1 MHLRLDCQ
9 GVVQGVGFRPAVAR
23 LAASLGLSGSAVNVA
38 GAVRLELWGEHQALL
53 SFVERLPRE
62 LPDGAQLDPLQP
74 FWSLGEGSA
83 PVGSAPMGSAPQGSA
98 PLGSAPLGLELGC
111 ASARPLHGS
120 PVATALVA
128 DRAPCAACLAELN
141 DPADRRYRYPFIS
154 CCRCGPRYSIATH
167 EPFSRA
173 GTTLAGFPL
182 CAACE
187 GEFLDPANRRFHA
200 ETIGCWQCGPRLRLL
215 RADGTPLAPGSPASA
230 PTDPTDPTDPSDASK
245 AANASDPLNAAV
257 ALLRQGAILALQG
270 VGGFQL
276 LALAQHTAAV
286 AALRERKRRP
296 HKPLALLVDDPSR
309 LGALLKPSQ
318 AELRALRDPAAPI
331 VLLPC
336 PARVHGALL
345 PGVAPGAPAL
355 GVMLPASP
363 LHWLLARELAEP
375 LVATSGNRGGEPLC
389 LDPEEALRRLAG
401 LADAFLVH
409 NRPIARRLDDSV
421 LQVIDGRPAL
431 LRRSRGYAPQ
441 PLDLPPPK
449 AGQVAEAGAGAWE
462 AAEDAVE
469 DAVGVGPAADQGAGD
484 GRVADQGLV
493 VDGAVPNHQARP
505 DAKATLRDKA
515 TLRGKATLRANTTLS
530 ANTTLRANTMLR
542 ADTTLRTKATLPANA
557 PLRDQATPP
566 DETTLRDQ
574 ATRPDPIGPR
584 GDGRP
589 RNDQLT
595 KEPGGSQGHPAS
607 GALLALGGDLKA
619 SPALALG
626 DRVWPAP
633 HLGDLQ
639 DRRCQG
645 LLEEGLDALAARW
658 GEGVGALLGDRHPDG
673 LGRQLAA
680 RWPRP
685 IRWIGVQHHLAHA
698 LSVVAERRLELP
710 LLAVCADGL
719 GYGAPELGHQPMLWG
734 CELLWITASGAE
746 RLASLRPLP
755 LPGGD
760 RAQREPRRLALG
772 LLAQLGA
779 EGLDHPGARAT
790 LEAFEPAER
799 TLLLR
804 ALATN
809 LNCPLSSSLGR
820 LFDAVASLLDLC
832 QVLSHEGQGGLLL
845 QGVASDGGP
854 AGQPAFNEATFNEP
868 LSDEPPIDEPAV
880 NEPAVNE
887 PAAAQAD
894 LDQPTLARPLVGLN
908 PYPLPLLPAPGL
920 PLGWLDWRPL
930 LRELLADR
938 ANGQTQASCAARF
951 HQGVSQ
957 GLAELLRQAAAPRG
971 CRQVV
976 LAGGCFQNALLL
988 SLLLD
993 QLRAVGLQ
1001 PHWGEQLPCNDGGL
1015 ALGQIWAARLGVSIT
1030 PAERPRADA

>member
-1 MHLRLDCQ
+1 MRLRLHCQ

-23 LAASLGLSGSAVNVA
+23 LAASLGLSGAAVNVA

-53 SFVERLPRE
+53 AFVERLPGQ

-74 FWSLGEGSA
+74 LWSAGEGPA
-83 PVGSAPMGSAPQGSA
+83 PR
-98 PLGSAPLGLELGC
+98 GLELGC
-111 ASARPLHGS
+111 ANARPLHGS

-128 DRAPCAACLAELN
+128 DRAPCSACLAELN
-141 DPADRRYRYPFIS
+141 DPANRRFRYSVIS

-167 EPFSRA
+167 EPVSRA

-187 GEFLDPANRRFHA
+187 GEFRDPANRRFHA

-215 RADGTPLAPGSPASA
+215 RADGTPLAAASPPLHLRESSGPSYASHA
-230 PTDPTDPTDPSDASK
+230 ADPL
-245 AANASDPLNAAV
+245 SDPLSEAV
-257 ALLRQGAILALQG
+257 ALLRRGGILALQG

-276 LALAQHTAAV
+276 LALARNPVAV

-309 LGALLKPSQ
+309 LDALLQPSQ

-336 PARVHGALL
+336 PARLHGALL

-363 LHWLLARELAEP
+363 LHWLLAQELAEP

-389 LDPEEALRRLAG
+389 LDPEEALQRLAG
-401 LADAFLVH
+401 VADAFLVH

-421 LQVIDGRPAL
+421 LHVVDGRPAL

-441 PLDLPPPK
+441 PVDLPPLK
-449 AGQVAEAGAGAWE
+449 AGQEAWGTGHT
-462 AAEDAVE
+462 
-469 DAVGVGPAADQGAGD
+469 PF
-484 GRVADQGLV
+484 
-493 VDGAVPNHQARP
+493 
-505 DAKATLRDKA
+505 KA
-515 TLRGKATLRANTTLS
+515 
-530 ANTTLRANTMLR
+530 
-542 ADTTLRTKATLPANA
+542 
-557 PLRDQATPP
+557 PP
-566 DETTLRDQ
+566 
-574 ATRPDPIGPR
+574 TRPDPATGPEPTTLR
-584 GDGRP
+584 EDAPGADPLGLQGDRRP
-589 RNDQLT
+589 PNDRRRRDPRVPEGQ
-595 KEPGGSQGHPAS
+595 PAD

-645 LLEEGLDALAARW
+645 LLEEGLDALATRW
-658 GEGVGALLGDRHPDG
+658 GARHPVG
-673 LGRQLAA
+673 LGRPRAA
-680 RWPRP
+680 RRWPGP
-685 IRWIGVQHHLAHA
+685 VRWIGVQHHLAHA
-698 LSVVAERRLELP
+698 LGVVAEQHLELP
-710 LLAVCADGL
+710 LLALCADGL
-719 GYGAPELGHQPMLWG
+719 GYGVPELGHEPTLWG

-760 RAQREPRRLALG
+760 R
-772 LLAQLGA
+772 AQLGA

-845 QGVASDGGP
+845 QGVVADHELAVNGTAVNGT
-854 AGQPAFNEATFNEP
+854 AVNGTAANGAAVKGAAA
-868 LSDEPPIDEPAV
+868 EPADPG
-880 NEPAVNE
+880 ESPHA
-887 PAAAQAD
+887 
-894 LDQPTLARPLVGLN
+894 LPLGGLHA
-908 PYPLPLLPAPGL
+908 YPLPLLPAPGL

-938 ANGQTQASCAARF
+938 AQGQTQASCAARF

-957 GLAELLRQAAAPRG
+957 GLVELLRQAAGPRG

-1015 ALGQIWAARLGVSIT
+1015 ALGQIWAARLGLSIT
-1030 PAERPRADA
+1030 PAERSAADA